1 MYIVV
6 LDKVQNCLGKCI
18 KKLYFPSLKTNL
30 TILSTVF
37 LKYVIKLK
45 ENCKYFKNCKF
56 EWSVS
61 TLYQNSYCDQKEF
74 SIAVFSSANDDENVR
89 CDKLF

>member
-37 LKYVIKLK
+37 LKYAIKLK
-45 ENCKYFKNCKF
+45 ENFKYFKIVSLSDQFLLCIKTVIVIRKN
-56 EWSVS
+56 SV
-61 TLYQNSYCDQKEF
+61 LLFCSYIYF
-74 SIAVFSSANDDENVR
+74 IVF
-89 CDKLF
+89 

>member
-45 ENCKYFKNCKF
+45 ENCKYFENCKF
-56 EWSVS
+56 
-61 TLYQNSYCDQKEF
+61 K
-74 SIAVFSSANDDENVR
+74 
-89 CDKLF
+89 